1 MRQRKR
7 MTGVLFLVVI
17 VLGCSALNVRASEPD
32 PKFFNP
38 AQEKRIKQLE
48 DRLSIL
54 EAAML
59 PQPKP
64 EQMPAPRIAT
74 PKSAMKA
81 GPATNAVGAVDDP
94 APVGKEWVKSGGV
107 ESVSPWE
114 LRDIAPAQVLTAPA
128 QSVTF
133 STPVRSGIYNMT
145 GYVVGGTSTCANGK
159 CTKANANAAPVIT
172 YAR

>member
-81 GPATNAVGAVDDP
+81 GPATNAVGAVIDP
-94 APVGKEWVKSGGV
+94 APVGKVWMKAGALDSDA
-107 ESVSPWE
+107 PWE
-114 LRDIAPAQVLTAPA
+114 LKDVAPSQAVTSPA

-133 STPVRSGIYNMT
+133 PTPIRSGFYNLT
-145 GYVVGGTSTCANGK
+145 GVVVGGSTCPGGQ
-159 CTKANANAAPVIT
+159 CRYQSQYTTPQ